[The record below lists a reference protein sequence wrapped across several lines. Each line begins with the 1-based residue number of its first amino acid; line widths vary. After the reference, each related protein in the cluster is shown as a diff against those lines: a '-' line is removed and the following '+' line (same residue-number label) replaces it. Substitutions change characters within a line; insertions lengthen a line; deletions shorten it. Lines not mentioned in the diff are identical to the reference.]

1 MDIFGAITH
10 HKQHNKMN
18 NPIENKNENENNKAP
33 ITQDKTVHIIGFC

>member
-18 NPIENKNENENNKAP
+18 NPIENKNENNKAP